1 MLGSPRD
8 PRQTILGLAPPGRV
22 VLAIHDAHDR
32 SYRMSTIRLLIADDH
47 EVVRSGLKILVAGT
61 EIEIVAEVGTGEDA
75 VKIAMEG
82 DIDVVLLDIRMP
94 KGDGLTALGRIKL
107 EKPDM
112 PVLMLSTF
120 DNPTYI
126 ARSVALGA
134 SGYLLKGCTRDA
146 LLAAIRTAAS
156 GESAWTRDE
165 LRRVTGAL
173 ATPRLAA
180 DVEVPLTQRESEVLR
195 QLAYGLTNKE
205 IAQALHISYETVKEH
220 VQHILRK
227 IGVSDRTQAAVWA
240 VRKQLV

>member
-1 MLGSPRD
+1 
-8 PRQTILGLAPPGRV
+8 
-22 VLAIHDAHDR
+22 
-32 SYRMSTIRLLIADDH
+32 MSKIKLLIADDH
-47 EVVRSGLKILVAGT
+47 EVVRCGLRSLLADTDV
-61 EIEIVAEVGTGEDA
+61 EIIAEVGTGEEA
-75 VKIAMEG
+75 VRYALEN
-82 DIDVVLLDIRMP
+82 DPDVVLLDIRMP
-94 KGDGLTALGRIKL
+94 GGDGLTALGRIKL
-107 EKPDM
+107 DKPEM
-112 PVLMLSTF
+112 PILMLSTF

-126 ARSVALGA
+126 ARAVALGA
-134 SGYLLKGCTRDA
+134 SGYLLKGCTRDH
-146 LLAAIRTAAS
+146 LIKAIGIAAS

-227 IGVSDRTQAAVWA
+227 IGVTDRTQAAVWA
-240 VRKQLV
+240 VRKELV

>member
-1 MLGSPRD
+1 MNEIKML
-8 PRQTILGLAPPGRV
+8 V
-22 VLAIHDAHDR
+22 
-32 SYRMSTIRLLIADDH
+32 ADDH
-47 EVVRSGLKILVAGT
+47 EMVRSGLKTMLADT
-61 EIEIVAEVGTGEDA
+61 EIKVAAEVGTGEAATKCALENDF
-75 VKIAMEG
+75 
-82 DIDVVLLDIRMP
+82 DLVLMDIRMP
-94 KGDGLTALGRIKL
+94 GGDGLNALGRIKL
-107 EKPDM
+107 DKPDL
-112 PVLMLSTF
+112 PILMLSTF

-134 SGYLLKGCTRDA
+134 SGYLLKSCSRDD
-146 LLAAIRTAAS
+146 LIKAIRAAAA

-227 IGVSDRTQAAVWA
+227 IGVTDRTQAAVWA
-240 VRKQLV
+240 VRKELV

>member
-1 MLGSPRD
+1 MDKIKML
-8 PRQTILGLAPPGRV
+8 V
-22 VLAIHDAHDR
+22 
-32 SYRMSTIRLLIADDH
+32 ADDH
-47 EVVRSGLKILVAGT
+47 EVVRFGLRTLMEGT
-61 EIEIVAEVGTGEDA
+61 EVEIMAEVGTGEDA
-75 VKIAMEG
+75 IKYTLEN
-82 DIDVVLLDIRMP
+82 DPDVVLMDIRMP
-94 KGDGLTALGRIKL
+94 RGDGLNALGRIKL
-107 EKPDM
+107 DKPDM
-112 PVLMLSTF
+112 PILMLSTF

-134 SGYLLKGCTRDA
+134 SGYLLKGCTREQ
-146 LLAAIRTAAS
+146 LLNAIRIAAS

-240 VRKQLV
+240 VRKELV